1 MADLNEGYKN
11 AKDKINGLK
20 TFRQAKSDI
29 SKITS
34 KLGDSNAAA
43 NSDIANPLNKLEEQK
58 NRLQKEVKN
67 QLSQITDLITLNR
80 GNGPET
86 AKTLKKIM
94 VKTLRKIKPEVE
106 EIVIEEIIK
115 VLGCSQQ
122 QTYDGNQVFYIKT
135 KTADFKGLLLIDPTS
150 NVGKVKYEKNKD
162 LNYNGLKYP
171 LNRQLFDRIQNEG
184 VDYTFKGASEQEL
197 FDISFVQ
204 QDNNGVVGNYFKVN
218 LKNRQTAPNKVFE
231 FVRDYYRR
239 INFVDYSIV
248 IGELMNELTGA
259 ISMQAQ
265 VGVNQTQDNSKFGRI
280 LARVLG
286 LCFDNREEID
296 VSGSSKIGELD
307 NLDDDFF
314 EFTDLDLMKIY
325 QEVSNIQNNSV
336 EIEGCDNIKFPVNSF
351 QIVESIDEL
360 NFVDDADDEEVLN
373 KIDNIFNTFLN
384 NPNGIGLTVGVN
396 LALKFDFSFIS
407 KLPVSFITTIFS
419 PKVFLGV
426 LIMLK
431 ALGKFTSDLDVNSMM
446 DFTKKY
452 KKLLIGLVSKIG
464 SLFVRELF
472 KFLKKEIVTLLK
484 SITKDLGKE
493 QITRKYAVIVSL
505 VAFLIQIIQLI
516 RDWRQC
522 KSILDQILALLK
534 LPSLPG
540 SGVPT
545 PLLFFTN
552 FLPGYSVERS
562 FINSITELQKLGLP
576 TGPLPDGSPNLG
588 LLATYSQLAG
598 QGKEL
603 WENAKTEMVIP
614 PLTSP
619 AGPTLPLKWSGK
631 FF

>member
-1 MADLNEGYKN
+1 MFACLLHNKHIQNKVSSERIAEIITEAVEIEKEFVTDSLPVSLIGMN
-11 AKDKINGLK
+11 AKLM
-20 TFRQAKSDI
+20 Q
-29 SKITS
+29 
-34 KLGDSNAAA
+34 
-43 NSDIANPLNKLEEQK
+43 QY
-58 NRLQKEVKN
+58 
-67 QLSQITDLITLNR
+67 
-80 GNGPET
+80 
-86 AKTLKKIM
+86 
-94 VKTLRKIKPEVE
+94 
-106 EIVIEEIIK
+106 IEFVADYWLTE
-115 VLGCSQQ
+115 LGCSRV
-122 QTYDGNQVFYIKT
+122 YNVENPF
-135 KTADFKGLLLIDPTS
+135 DFMDMISLQNKSNFFEKRVSEYQKASDKAID
-150 NVGKVKYEKNKD
+150 
-162 LNYNGLKYP
+162 
-171 LNRQLFDRIQNEG
+171 F
-184 VDYTFKGASEQEL
+184 
-197 FDISFVQ
+197 
-204 QDNNGVVGNYFKVN
+204 
-218 LKNRQTAPNKVFE
+218 
-231 FVRDYYRR
+231 
-239 INFVDYSIV
+239 
-248 IGELMNELTGA
+248 
-259 ISMQAQ
+259 
-265 VGVNQTQDNSKFGRI
+265 
-280 LARVLG
+280 
-286 LCFDNREEID
+286 
-296 VSGSSKIGELD
+296 D

-373 KIDNIFNTFLN
+373 KIDNVFNTFLN
-384 NPNGIGLTVGVN
+384 NPNGIGLTAGVN

-493 QITRKYAVIVSL
+493 QVTRKYAVIVSL

-562 FINSITELQKLGLP
+562 FINSITELQRLGLP

>member
-1 MADLNEGYKN
+1 
-11 AKDKINGLK
+11 
-20 TFRQAKSDI
+20 
-29 SKITS
+29 
-34 KLGDSNAAA
+34 
-43 NSDIANPLNKLEEQK
+43 
-58 NRLQKEVKN
+58 
-67 QLSQITDLITLNR
+67 
-80 GNGPET
+80 
-86 AKTLKKIM
+86 M

-115 VLGCSQQ
+115 LLGCSQQ

-135 KTADFKGLLLIDPTS
+135 KTVDFKGLLLIDPTS

-204 QDNNGVVGNYFKVN
+204 QDNNGVVGNYFKVD

-265 VGVNQTQDNSKFGRI
+265 VGINQTQDNSKFGRI

-373 KIDNIFNTFLN
+373 KIDNVFNTFLN
-384 NPNGIGLTVGVN
+384 NPNGIGLTAGVN

-493 QITRKYAVIVSL
+493 QVTRKYAVIVSL

-562 FINSITELQKLGLP
+562 FINSITELQRLGLP

-614 PLTSP
+614 PLISP
-619 AGPTLPLKWSGK
+619 AGPTSPLKWSGK

>member
-218 LKNRQTAPNKVFE
+218 LN
-231 FVRDYYRR
+231 
-239 INFVDYSIV
+239 II
-248 IGELMNELTGA
+248 I
-259 ISMQAQ
+259 
-265 VGVNQTQDNSKFGRI
+265 
-280 LARVLG
+280 
-286 LCFDNREEID
+286 
-296 VSGSSKIGELD
+296 KIW
-307 NLDDDFF
+307 
-314 EFTDLDLMKIY
+314 
-325 QEVSNIQNNSV
+325 
-336 EIEGCDNIKFPVNSF
+336 
-351 QIVESIDEL
+351 EL
-360 NFVDDADDEEVLN
+360 N
-373 KIDNIFNTFLN
+373 
-384 NPNGIGLTVGVN
+384 
-396 LALKFDFSFIS
+396 
-407 KLPVSFITTIFS
+407 
-419 PKVFLGV
+419 
-426 LIMLK
+426 
-431 ALGKFTSDLDVNSMM
+431 
-446 DFTKKY
+446 
-452 KKLLIGLVSKIG
+452 
-464 SLFVRELF
+464 
-472 KFLKKEIVTLLK
+472 
-484 SITKDLGKE
+484 
-493 QITRKYAVIVSL
+493 
-505 VAFLIQIIQLI
+505 
-516 RDWRQC
+516 
-522 KSILDQILALLK
+522 
-534 LPSLPG
+534 
-540 SGVPT
+540 
-545 PLLFFTN
+545 
-552 FLPGYSVERS
+552 
-562 FINSITELQKLGLP
+562 
-576 TGPLPDGSPNLG
+576 
-588 LLATYSQLAG
+588 
-598 QGKEL
+598 
-603 WENAKTEMVIP
+603 
-614 PLTSP
+614 
-619 AGPTLPLKWSGK
+619 
-631 FF
+631 